1 MQIQTDKSTQDKHI
15 HNQIGTQFP
24 YLPSNPFAQSS
35 SSTTMN
41 QWIGNMG
48 LMYNIQ
54 VCLLN
59 IEKIK
64 SNNAQ
69 TDAL

>member
-24 YLPSNPFAQSS
+24 YLPSNLFAQSS

-64 SNNAQ
+64 SNNA
-69 TDAL
+69 